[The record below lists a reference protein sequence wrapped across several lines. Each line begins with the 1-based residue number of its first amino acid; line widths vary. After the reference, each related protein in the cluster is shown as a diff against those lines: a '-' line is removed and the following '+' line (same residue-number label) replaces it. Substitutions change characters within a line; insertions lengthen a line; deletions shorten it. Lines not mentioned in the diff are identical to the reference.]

1 MTAQLSDQDFHAIAD
16 RLKTQYV
23 LVPRSWLMPVFVAAA
38 VTLGATGW
46 SVFAA
51 IRSTASQTAIDA
63 AVRLAEGGAAE
74 VQRLREKAEADSTSL
89 GDLALL
95 NGRVATLE
103 SDNKV
108 HWGSSSDLGE
118 LKSWRGTITGAL
130 RALNT
135 RQHEVNKHVRAIVLH
150 RASPSSQYTQQVDA
164 FGTVATQ
171 QALLE

>member
-51 IRSTASQTAIDA
+51 IKSTASQTAIDA

-74 VQRLREKAEADSTSL
+74 VQRLREKAEADSKSL

-103 SDNKV
+103 SD
-108 HWGSSSDLGE
+108 HRGSSSDLGE
-118 LKSWRGTITGAL
+118 LKSWRGTITNAL

-150 RASPSSQYTQQVDA
+150 RANPSSQYTEQVDA
-164 FGTVATQ
+164 FGNVATQ
-171 QALLE
+171 QSLLE